1 MANLKELVE
10 RGNKLFNAH
19 DVDGLLDLYAP
30 HAELHASGGM
40 VAKGRS
46 EIKRFTQSWIQGFP
60 DVKLRT
66 ERLLV
71 SGSTVIEE
79 GIFTGTHTGAF
90 PTPAGDIPPTG
101 RRVEGPY
108 IDIFDFEGET
118 IVRDRL
124 IFDRLD
130 LMEQL
135 GLAPVPAGA
144 TTR

>member
-1 MANLKELVE
+1 MTNPKDLVE
-10 RGNKLFNAH
+10 RGTKLFNAH
-19 DVDGLLDLYAP
+19 DVEGLLDLYAP
-30 HAELHASGGM
+30 HAEVHASGGM
-40 VAKGRS
+40 VAKGRT
-46 EIKRFTQSWIQGFP
+46 EIKKFTQSWIQGFP
-60 DVKLRT
+60 DVKLHS

-79 GIFTGTHTGAF
+79 GIFIGTHTGAF
-90 PTPAGDIPPTG
+90 PTPMGDIPPTG

-108 IDIFDFEGET
+108 VDIFDFEGEK

-124 IFDRLD
+124 VFDRMQ

-144 TTR
+144 ATS

>member
-1 MANLKELVE
+1 MANPKELVE
-10 RGNKLFNAH
+10 RGTKLFNAH
-19 DVDGLLDLYAP
+19 DVEGLLELYAP
-30 HAELHASGGM
+30 DAEVHASGGM
-40 VAKGRS
+40 VAKGRN
-46 EIKRFTQSWIQGFP
+46 EIKKFTQSWIQGFP
-60 DVKLRT
+60 DVKIRS

-90 PTPAGDIPPTG
+90 PTPMGDIPPTG

-108 IDIFDFEGET
+108 VDIFDFEGER

-124 IFDRLD
+124 VFDRMQ

-144 TTR
+144 TTS

>member
-1 MANLKELVE
+1 MANPKELVE
-10 RGNKLFNAH
+10 RGTKLFNAH
-19 DVDGLLDLYAP
+19 DVEGLLDLYAP
-30 HAELHASGGM
+30 HAEVHASGGTI
-40 VAKGRS
+40 AKGRT
-46 EIKRFTQSWIQGFP
+46 EIKKFTQSWIQGFP
-60 DVKLRT
+60 DVKVRS

-79 GIFTGTHTGAF
+79 GIFSGTHTGAF
-90 PTPAGDIPPTG
+90 PTPMGDIPPTG

-108 IDIFDFEGET
+108 VDIFDFEGEK

-124 IFDRLD
+124 VFDRMQ

-144 TTR
+144 TTS